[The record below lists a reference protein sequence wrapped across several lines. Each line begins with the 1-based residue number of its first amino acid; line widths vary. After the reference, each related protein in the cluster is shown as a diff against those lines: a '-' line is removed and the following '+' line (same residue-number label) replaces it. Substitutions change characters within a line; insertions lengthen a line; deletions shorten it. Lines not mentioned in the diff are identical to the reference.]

1 MIDIVNFYKDLLVE
15 PFTPRTG
22 RSFSEVFHRT
32 ATKRKANY
40 KDDYPKRSIY
50 TSLTTSSFEDR
61 TYEMFYRSLLLLE
74 EHIEIETFREDVNE
88 LLIDALCDYFEEK
101 FNIIQQGKDVYGLIN
116 PPLINR
122 KLILEDFKSRPICLS
137 RKK

>member
-15 PFTPRTG
+15 PFTQRTG

-32 ATKRKANY
+32 ATGRPANY
-40 KDDYPKRSIY
+40 KDDPPIRSCY
-50 TSLTTSSFEDR
+50 ANGASHTFEDR
-61 TYEMFYRSLLLLE
+61 TYEMFYRSFLLLD

>member
-15 PFTPRTG
+15 PFTQRTG

-32 ATKRKANY
+32 ATNRKANY
-40 KDDYPKRSIY
+40 KDDYPKRSCY
-50 TSLTTSSFEDR
+50 TELASSSFEDR
-61 TYEMFYRSLLLLE
+61 TNIMFFRSLLLLE